1 MPIIEQPDIIEMIM
15 RNHQALAN
23 LRILS
28 DALAGHPCDA
38 KTMMA
43 ALGVV
48 RVNGERA
55 GRQAKRMLR
64 AYEAAGAIKGD
75 PEWMTTGEIPL
86 DCPTKGSESP

>member
-1 MPIIEQPDIIEMIM
+1 MPIIEQQDIIEMIR
-15 RNHQALAN
+15 RNHQALEN
-23 LRILS
+23 LLIVSDAVS

-64 AYEAAGAIKGD
+64 AYEAT
-75 PEWMTTGEIPL
+75 E
-86 DCPTKGSESP
+86 CGSAS